1 MTTHSTNKH
10 KYIQLS
16 DTIDKQTNNI
26 AQLVDK
32 VRRKIPVVNQ
42 SAKDV
47 EEVTCRLEA
56 RADVAKSE
64 IQKCFPRIVKCLQDR
79 EKVMFAEVEGSVAR
93 KSKVLN
99 NQQERLEAEL
109 QKLQLTC
116 TFTGKVIYE
125 IRSLLAQLVRSL
137 HSSHKIPVLLSF
149 EYLCGLL
156 FRLS

>member
-1 MTTHSTNKH
+1 MTTHSTSKH

-16 DTIDKQTNNI
+16 DTIDKQTSNI
-26 AQLVDK
+26 SQLVDK

-56 RADVAKSE
+56 RAEVAKSE
-64 IQKCFPRIVKCLQDR
+64 IQKCFPRIIKCLQER
-79 EKVMFAEVEGSVAR
+79 EKVMFVEVENSVAR

-99 NQQERLEAEL
+99 NQQERLESEL

-116 TFTGKVIYE
+116 TFTGKGVCVPMCPGDAHA
-125 IRSLLAQLVRSL
+125 SM
-137 HSSHKIPVLLSF
+137 
-149 EYLCGLL
+149 
-156 FRLS
+156 

>member
-1 MTTHSTNKH
+1 MTTHSTSKH
-10 KYIQLS
+10 KYIQLT
-16 DTIDKQTNNI
+16 DTIDKQTNSI

-56 RADVAKSE
+56 RAEVAKSE
-64 IQKCFPRIVKCLQDR
+64 IQKCFPRILKALQER
-79 EKVMFAEVEGSVAR
+79 EKVMFAEVENSVAR

-99 NQQERLEAEL
+99 NQQERLETEL

-116 TFTGKVIYE
+116 TFTGQCYVSVCLTDCLCVCVCVPVCLSVSVRGIG
-125 IRSLLAQLVRSL
+125 RSPGK
-137 HSSHKIPVLLSF
+137 HEYKI
-149 EYLCGLL
+149 
-156 FRLS
+156 